1 MLNCQRVFVVSLG
14 ALFCC
19 GALLAGEAQAKEDI
33 EIPINVGVGPAVY
46 QFSGMI
52 EDNQPLHYGLALDI
66 AAIIDKAAIK
76 EHKDKIPKKYRKMV
90 AKIGEARVG
99 YMLIPDS
106 LFLSP
111 GEAGTTIY
119 GATWRPISMNV
130 PLKLPGMKLKFGT
143 GLVMSYS
150 YIDIAAD
157 GDAPSSTTHFFRPGL
172 DLRAHLEIPLTD
184 SFIVS
189 LGWSSG
195 FYVPQEVGGDFSAM
209 GEGDRS
215 LWHIGQGSL
224 VFNYRFPFKTRL

>member
-1 MLNCQRVFVVSLG
+1 MFNCRRVYWGSLG
-14 ALFCC
+14 ALVVC
-19 GALLAGEAQAKEDI
+19 GSLFGSQAQAKEDV

-46 QFSGMI
+46 QFGGVI
-52 EDNQPLHYGLALDI
+52 EDNQPLHYGLALDV

-76 EHKDKIPKKYRKMV
+76 KHKDKIPKKYRKMV

-111 GEAGTTIY
+111 GEDGTSIY
-119 GATWRPISMNV
+119 GATWRPISVNV
-130 PLKLPGMKLKFGT
+130 PLKLPGMKLKFGA

-150 YIDIAAD
+150 YIDIAAN
-157 GDAPSSTTHFFRPGL
+157 GDVPASTTHFFRPGL
-172 DLRAHLEIPLTD
+172 DLRAHLEIPLTE

-209 GEGDRS
+209 GEGDQS
-215 LWHIGQGSL
+215 LWQIGQGSL
-224 VFNYRFPFKTRL
+224 VFNYRFPFKTKL